1 MVKSKR
7 KVWFDVK
14 NTIIKV
20 LLEVLS
26 PNRCQRC
33 GLKGE
38 SLCGRCK
45 KYLLGTNPGY
55 VVTTATGFSRVIVGG
70 VKEGI
75 LSSMLKEYKYH
86 GRRDLAEVLA
96 WKMWEVV
103 RMEKVWGMTGTG
115 KLSETARIG
124 KVWETARIVHD
135 GKEVDEDEVVL
146 VPLPTI
152 MKHIRERGFDH
163 MMLLAR
169 EVCRLM
175 DFEKVRVEPI
185 LVRLNK
191 TVQVGKSAEVRLVQ
205 ARRAYGLKNGAKI
218 NLNAR
223 YVLFDD
229 VWTTGA
235 SMRAAAEVLRT
246 VGVQKIESLVLM
258 SNDYLENDDF

>member
-33 GLKGE
+33 GLKGV
-38 SLCGRCK
+38 SLCDRCK
-45 KYLLGTNPGY
+45 KYLLETNPGY
-55 VVTTATGFSRVIVGG
+55 VVTSVAGFSRVIVGG

-75 LSSMLKEYKYH
+75 LSSMLKEYKYR

-96 WKMWEVV
+96 WKVWEAA
-103 RMEKVWGMTGTG
+103 RMEGVWGMAKMGKVWKTARAEKVWEMMRAVYG
-115 KLSETARIG
+115 EN
-124 KVWETARIVHD
+124 
-135 GKEVDEDEVVL
+135 EVDEDEVII

-163 MMLLAR
+163 MMLPAR
-169 EVCRLM
+169 EVCRLA

-235 SMRAAAEVLRT
+235 SMQAAAEVLRM

>member
-33 GLKGE
+33 ELRGE

-45 KYLLGTNPGY
+45 KYLLETNPGY
-55 VVTTATGFSRVIVGG
+55 VVTSVAGFSRVIVGG

-96 WKMWEVV
+96 WKVWEVV
-103 RMEKVWGMTGTG
+103 RMEKIWGTARTEKLWDTVRMG
-115 KLSETARIG
+115 KLWEAARTMHG
-124 KVWETARIVHD
+124 
-135 GKEVDEDEVVL
+135 GNEVDEDEVVL

-169 EVCRLM
+169 EVCRLANS
-175 DFEKVRVEPI
+175 EKVRVEPI

-191 TVQVGKSAEVRLVQ
+191 TVQVGKSAEVRLAQ

-218 NLNAR
+218 NLNAQ

-235 SMRAAAEVLRT
+235 SMQAAAEVLRMA
-246 VGVQKIESLVLM
+246 GVQKIESLVLM

>member
-55 VVTTATGFSRVIVGG
+55 VVTTVTGFSRVIVGG

-96 WKMWEVV
+96 WKVWEVV

-115 KLSETARIG
+115 KLSEA
-124 KVWETARIVHD
+124 ARIVHD

-152 MKHIRERGFDH
+152 TKHIRERGFDH

-175 DFEKVRVEPI
+175 DFDKVRVEPI

-246 VGVQKIESLVLM
+246 AGVQKIESLVLM
-258 SNDYLENDDF
+258 SNDYLENNDF

>member
-45 KYLLGTNPGY
+45 NYLLETNPGY
-55 VVTTATGFSRVIVGG
+55 VVTTVTGFSRVIVGG

-96 WKMWEVV
+96 WKVWEVV
-103 RMEKVWGMTGTG
+103 KMEKVWGTTGTG
-115 KLSETARIG
+115 KLSEA
-124 KVWETARIVHD
+124 KVWEAASTMR
-135 GKEVDEDEVVL
+135 GGNEVDEDEVVL

-152 MKHIRERGFDH
+152 TKHIRERGFDH

-169 EVCRLM
+169 EVCRLANS
-175 DFEKVRVEPI
+175 EKVRVESI

-205 ARRAYGLKNGAKI
+205 ARRAYGLKNGTKI

-229 VWTTGA
+229 VWTTGV
-235 SMRAAAEVLRT
+235 SMQAAAEVLRT
-246 VGVQKIESLVLM
+246 AGAQKIESLVLM

>member
-45 KYLLGTNPGY
+45 NYLLETNPGY

-96 WKMWEVV
+96 WKVWEVV
-103 RMEKVWGMTGTG
+103 KMEKVWGTTRMG
-115 KLSETARIG
+115 KL
-124 KVWETARIVHD
+124 WETARTVHD
-135 GKEVDEDEVVL
+135 GNEVDEDEVIL

-169 EVCRLM
+169 EVCRLA

-235 SMRAAAEVLRT
+235 SMRAAAEVLRMA
-246 VGVQKIESLVLM
+246 GVQKIESLVLM

>member
-45 KYLLGTNPGY
+45 KYLLETNPGY
-55 VVTTATGFSRVIVGG
+55 VVTSVAGFSRVIVGG

-96 WKMWEVV
+96 WKVWEVV
-103 RMEKVWGMTGTG
+103 RMEKIWGTARTEKLWDTVRMG
-115 KLSETARIG
+115 KLWEAARTMHG
-124 KVWETARIVHD
+124 
-135 GKEVDEDEVVL
+135 GNEVDEDEVVL

-169 EVCRLM
+169 EVCRLA

-191 TVQVGKSAEVRLVQ
+191 TVQVGKSAGVRLVQ
-205 ARRAYGLKNGAKI
+205 ARRAYGLKKWG
-218 NLNAR
+218 
-223 YVLFDD
+223 
-229 VWTTGA
+229 
-235 SMRAAAEVLRT
+235 
-246 VGVQKIESLVLM
+246 
-258 SNDYLENDDF
+258 EN